1 MPIPVFLSHPRP
13 NSPQQEQLVQKVR
26 SYFQQRDLEPRT
38 LGIIDYDTEV
48 PLASIRRIM
57 LECNG
62 VLVLALRRYRID
74 HGAAVY
80 LDKVG
85 TLQERDISGTHITS
99 PWCHLE
105 AGMGFQLG
113 LPVLAFRESGVI
125 ADGVLEHGVMA
136 AYMPEIS
143 LDGDIDRFLQSPEWR
158 QLINRFEADVRELRR
173 QKGIPSMLRMRA
185 G

>member
-1 MPIPVFLSHPRP
+1 MGV
-13 NSPQQEQLVQKVR
+13 
-26 SYFQQRDLEPRT
+26 
-38 LGIIDYDTEV
+38 GDYDTEV

-62 VLVLALRRYRID
+62 VLVLALRRYRVD
-74 HGAAVY
+74 QGATVFQ
-80 LDKVG
+80 DKQGV
-85 TLQERDISGTHITS
+85 TQERDISGSYITS

-136 AYMPEIS
+136 SYMPEIS
-143 LDGDIDRFLQSPEWR
+143 LDGDVDRFLESQEWR